1 MKTKQ
6 LQRESNVLRS
16 KNDTM
21 KDENKQLTALLEK
34 MSVNNKNQI
43 QRFDA
48 MNCEIDTLKDK
59 IRQTTAENQQ
69 LKVSQ
74 YIVSI
79 VITLSSVTIS

>member
-34 MSVNNKNQI
+34 MSVNNENQI

-74 YIVSI
+74 YIISI
-79 VITLSSVTIS
+79 VITLNSVTIS